1 MKTVLTL
8 VLGAL
13 VLASCA
19 PPPPDVATVR
29 KTIEAMVDKAEKD
42 IMAGT
47 PDTTMEIYTDDAIS
61 MPNNGP
67 LLKGKEAIKEY
78 YRKSMEMGWKFP
90 KVDFVTIDVQVGGS
104 YAYELGTYSMTM
116 EKEGM
121 PAMTDEGKYVTI
133 WELGKDGKWRTK
145 VETWNT
151 NTEMPMPPPPEP
163 EKGKKK

>member
-13 VLASCA
+13 VLVSCA
-19 PPPPDVATVR
+19 PPPPDVTAVR

-67 LLKGKEAIKEY
+67 LLKGKQAIKEY
-78 YRKSMEMGWKFP
+78 YRKSMEMGWKFL
-90 KVDFVTIDVQVGGS
+90 KVNFVTIDVQVGGL

-116 EKEGM
+116 EKEGI

-151 NTEMPMPPPPEP
+151 NTEMPMPTPPEP
-163 EKGKKK
+163 EKGKK